1 MTTKEIENRQAQAAK
16 KFEIAR
22 QIREIL
28 DNAKKDYAK
37 LGGDWD
43 GEDLDSEIQN
53 LVFEE

>member
-1 MTTKEIENRQAQAAK
+1 MTTQEIENRHAQAAK
-16 KFEIAR
+16 KFAVAK

-28 DNAKKDYAK
+28 DSAKKDYEK